1 MGSTN
6 ATNKNPLHVLEQALR
21 GGITC
26 FQLREKGANALQGDE
41 KLAFARSCQQLCL
54 AFDVPFIVN
63 DDVELAIQVGASG
76 VHVGQDDLS
85 ASKVR
90 NLIGDEMILGV
101 SVHSVEEAAVALAA
115 HTDYVGMGPVYQTT
129 SKSDAKAVAGTV
141 GIVAV
146 KSHFPNLPIVG
157 IGGIAVHN
165 LETVLKSGASG
176 VSFISAITEAENPE
190 LAAYSIVEAI
200 KQVRVSVQ

>member
-1 MGSTN
+1 MGSSN
-6 ATNKNPLHVLEQALR
+6 APNKNPLHVLEQALQ

-115 HTDYVGMGPVYQTT
+115 RADYVGMGPVYHTT
-129 SKSDAKAVAGTV
+129 SKSDAKAVAGTK
-141 GIVAV
+141 GIATV

-157 IGGIAVHN
+157 IGGISVHN
-165 LETVLKSGASG
+165 LETVLKRGASG

-190 LAAYSIVEAI
+190 SASYSIVEAI
-200 KQVRVSVQ
+200 KQVRVSAR